1 MTQKELEGFLT
12 KTANTLKEMAESS
25 DVKQYIFPILFYK
38 RISDVWDEE
47 HQVALE
53 LSDNDVDFANM
64 RENYRFQIPAG
75 CHWEDVRSTASDIGA
90 KIQKTLREIENG
102 NFDLLHGVFG
112 DAQWTNKTVLND
124 AQLIN
129 LIEHLSNQTLSIENV
144 SDDFMGSGF
153 EFLVKEFAKDT
164 GHTAADFYTNR
175 TVIDLVLEIANPQPG
190 ESVYDP
196 ACGSGGFLLKSAMY
210 LKGKGKE
217 YRNLKLY
224 GQELKVFT
232 TSIARINMFMHGI
245 DQFTLAQGNTIDS
258 PQILEDDEIKQF
270 DVVMSNPEF
279 TVTNWSQSQFTKD
292 PYGRNTLGT
301 PPQGNADYAFQQH
314 ILKSLHPKTGRS
326 VTVLSHGVL
335 FRDSEATM
343 RKKMIEDDLVEAVI
357 GLGKNLFFGSG
368 MECCLVVCNKNKA
381 LDRKGKVLFI
391 DGKNEIR
398 LERSDSYLKEEHIN
412 KMATAYQEFKD
423 VEGFSKVVDSSDIL
437 ENNQGNLS
445 IQLYVKSL
453 GIVSIQSVEE
463 LLDKSIENQNSLQGG
478 FSDLINKLN
487 DLGIKAI

>member
-1 MTQKELEGFLT
+1 MSQRELEDYLT
-12 KTANTLKEMAESS
+12 KAANTLRGMAESA
-25 DVKQYIFPILFYK
+25 DVKQFIFPILFYK

-47 HQVALE
+47 HQAALE
-53 LSDNDVDFANM
+53 LSDNDVDFASN
-64 RENYRFQIPAG
+64 RENYRFQIPAE
-75 CHWEDVRSTASDIGA
+75 CHWKNVRSTPSDIGG
-90 KIQKTLREIENG
+90 KIQKTLREIENV

-112 DAQWTNKTVLND
+112 DAQWTNKTVLSD
-124 AQLIN
+124 AKLID

-144 SDDFMGSGF
+144 SDDLMGSGF

-175 TVIDLVLEIANPQPG
+175 TIIDLVLEIANPQPG

-196 ACGSGGFLLKSAMY
+196 ACGSGGFLLKSAIY
-210 LKGKGKE
+210 LKAKGKE

-245 DQFTLAQGNTIDS
+245 DQFILAQGNTIDS

-279 TVTNWSQSQFTKD
+279 TVTNWNQAKFIND
-292 PYGRNTLGT
+292 PYGRNIFGT

-314 ILKSLHPKTGRS
+314 ILKSLNPKTGRS
-326 VTVLSHGVL
+326 VTVFPHGVL
-335 FRDSEATM
+335 FRDSEASM
-343 RKKMIEDDLVEAVI
+343 RKKMIEDDLVETVI

-381 LDRKGKVLFI
+381 RDRKGKILFI

-398 LERSDSYLKEEHIN
+398 LERSDSYLQEDHIN
-412 KMATAYQEFKD
+412 KMATAYQKFRD
-423 VEGFSKVVDSSDIL
+423 VEGFSKVVDSSEIL
-437 ENNQGNLS
+437 EKKQGNLS
-445 IQLYVKSL
+445 ISLYVKSL
-453 GIVSIQSVEE
+453 KKASSQSVEE
-463 LLDKSIENQNSLQGG
+463 LLAKSIENQNSLQSR
-478 FSDLINKLN
+478 FSDLINKLK
-487 DLGIKAI
+487 DLGIETE